1 MAISFQD
8 IPDNI
13 RVPLC
18 YIEFDN
24 SAAVKGTPQT
34 LHKTLLL
41 GLRLNT
47 GSVPAGQPF
56 RITSASAA
64 ESAFG
69 RGSMLSTMA
78 GAFIKANTYSDLW
91 AVAVDDD
98 ENGIRA
104 TGTVT
109 LSGPCKTSGQIA
121 LMIAGTSVRVTAL
134 AGDTATA
141 MARKIAAAVNALKTL
156 PVTATSAEDKVTLT
170 ARWSGVTGNDIDIRV
185 NYYDG
190 DMLPAG
196 VGCTCSVMTGG
207 VGNPDL
213 SDAIAAFWRYMV
225 ELPGEPVHRY
235 SQP

>member
-78 GAFIKANTYSDLW
+78 GALLRPIPTAICGLLPLMTMRT
-91 AVAVDDD
+91 A
-98 ENGIRA
+98 
-104 TGTVT
+104 
-109 LSGPCKTSGQIA
+109 SGQPEPLRCQAPAKTSGQIA

-134 AGDTATA
+134 AGGHCHRYGPENCRRRQCSQNTA
-141 MARKIAAAVNALKTL
+141 
-156 PVTATSAEDKVTLT
+156 
-170 ARWSGVTGNDIDIRV
+170 GNGHFSR
-185 NYYDG
+185 G
-190 DMLPAG
+190 Q
-196 VGCTCSVMTGG
+196 
-207 VGNPDL
+207 
-213 SDAIAAFWRYMV
+213 SDADRQV
-225 ELPGEPVHRY
+225 ERRNR
-235 SQP
+235 Q